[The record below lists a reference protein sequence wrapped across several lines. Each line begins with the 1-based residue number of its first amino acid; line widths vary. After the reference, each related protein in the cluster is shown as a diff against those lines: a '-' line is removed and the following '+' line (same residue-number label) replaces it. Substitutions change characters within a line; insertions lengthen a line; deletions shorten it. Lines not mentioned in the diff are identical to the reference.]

1 MKDSSIYRELIY
13 KVASDEEGITV
24 REVMATKLSMSGRE
38 ITRCKQFEDGVCVL
52 RSDSARET
60 KSASDAETEDT
71 GITLNTVN
79 AGNARSTGNTVTAGV
94 SGKDIYKPVLVKE
107 NLRAGDVLRVRIYE
121 ANESA
126 EEVLPWDHPIDI
138 IYEDED
144 LIVLNKPGDM
154 VAHPSYAH
162 YTDSLSNALMGYYK
176 RSGQIH
182 VIRPI
187 GRLDRETAGLILFAK
202 NRYSAS
208 RLSDQSGNMSRH
220 KEYLAIVNGILDEKA
235 GTIDAPIERD
245 PSSRMIRRVDP
256 EGKRAVTHYEVMRE
270 FQDYSLVKLR
280 LDTGRTH
287 QIRVHMAYLG
297 HPLLG
302 DGLYGKEIFDNH
314 GMERAALLASHLEF
328 FHPVTGEKCTF
339 DAPLPDDM
347 KRLLNTD

>member
-1 MKDSSIYRELIY
+1 MKDSSIYRELIF
-13 KVASDEEGITV
+13 KVGAAEDGITV
-24 REVMATKLSMSGRE
+24 RDVMENRLSMSGRE

-52 RSDSARET
+52 RS
-60 KSASDAETEDT
+60 
-71 GITLNTVN
+71 
-79 AGNARSTGNTVTAGV
+79 GN
-94 SGKDIYKPVLVKE
+94 DIYKPVLVKE

-220 KEYLAIVNGILDEKA
+220 KEYLALVDGHLESKQ

-245 PSSRMIRRVDP
+245 ATSRMIRLVSDK
-256 EGKRAVTHYEVMRE
+256 GKEAVTHYSVKKE
-270 FQDYSLVKLR
+270 FTDYSLIKLR

-287 QIRVHMAYLG
+287 QIRVHMSYIG

-302 DGLYGKEIFDNH
+302 DSLYGKDISDNH

-328 FHPVTGEKCTF
+328 VHPVTGKRLSF
-339 DAPLPDDM
+339 DAGLPEDM
-347 KRLLNTD
+347 RRLIE